1 MQVLPTEIR
10 GVGTGFAAAVSR
22 VGAGLGGTFLLP
34 VLIEAIGIGPTMLI
48 AAVIAALGALLSHW
62 LAPETRGLTLT
73 EAAALYSH

>member
-1 MQVLPTEIR
+1 MPTEIR

-22 VGAGLGGTFLLP
+22 VGAGLGTFLLP